1 MSTKPA
7 TALLGGDAARS
18 SFLKESGA
26 SAEQHIAGDVGKGV
40 ATNEMS
46 ISGNKVL
53 LALAIAFLLT
63 NGLIWAFVRYW
74 LFAP

>member
-1 MSTKPA
+1 MSTKSA
-7 TALLGGDAARS
+7 TALLIGSQVKGPIPMQTR
-18 SFLKESGA
+18 E
-26 SAEQHIAGDVGKGV
+26 SAEHGV
-40 ATNEMS
+40 TKKEMS

-53 LALAIAFLLT
+53 LALTIAFLLT